1 MGMTGGHR
9 GGRKSQADIEKEQQQ
24 EAERKQ
30 REVAAKLTGNVDT
43 PQSNGN
49 EKKDAAP
56 PARELQQYKE
66 VTKAL
71 HWVVI
76 TGVLDHA
83 KLVANYREAL
93 KNLAVA
99 NPHYARLE
107 LERQVR
113 QKDLSWSDWEK
124 VDAEENLKILDN
136 LPEEDEEL
144 TPENVRPDNLNDPLP
159 FLKAGLWEKV
169 HIGSLVPREKKE
181 FAPGS
186 SAAGGAS
193 GYGATGAIGPRVA

>member
-1 MGMTGGHR
+1 M
-9 GGRKSQADIEKEQQQ
+9 SS
-24 EAERKQ
+24 
-30 REVAAKLTGNVDT
+30 
-43 PQSNGN
+43 PQSNGQD
-49 EKKDAAP
+49 KKKAAI
-56 PARELQQYKE
+56 PARELQQFKE
-66 VTKAL
+66 IIKAL

-93 KNLAVA
+93 RNLAVA

-159 FLKAGLWEKV
+159 SSRPACGRRSTSPAWSPGKRRRPPVRQPWAGRL
-169 HIGSLVPREKKE
+169 G
-181 FAPGS
+181 
-186 SAAGGAS
+186 
-193 GYGATGAIGPRVA
+193 